1 MRQSQSVEEIV
12 SLIATLSKSQVKDR
26 LLHFHGRPR
35 LDFTESYLDGLS
47 TDRLRHILLAAMVT
61 HDRN

>member
-1 MRQSQSVEEIV
+1 MRQCKSVEEIV
-12 SLIATLSKSQVKDR
+12 SMIATLSKSQVKDR
-26 LLHFHGRPR
+26 LLHFQGRPR

-61 HDRN
+61 HNHN